1 MAGIGV
7 DRRGGWNG
15 RGRNGSEEG
24 EWGKVC
30 ERWDG

>member
-1 MAGIGV
+1 MEWIG
-7 DRRGGWNG
+7 GGWKG
-15 RGRNGSEEG
+15 WGRNGSEEG